1 MTEIARE
8 ALLGDPGTVNI
19 EAYRRDQTSSLSDLR
34 VQGTDLA
41 RYRHHFQAIRT
52 GTVVASA
59 VTSARA
65 DAGEVT

>member
-34 VQGTDLA
+34 VQGTTLRDTDTISKLLEQEPWWPA
-41 RYRHHFQAIRT
+41 R
-52 GTVVASA
+52 
-59 VTSARA
+59 
-65 DAGEVT
+65 